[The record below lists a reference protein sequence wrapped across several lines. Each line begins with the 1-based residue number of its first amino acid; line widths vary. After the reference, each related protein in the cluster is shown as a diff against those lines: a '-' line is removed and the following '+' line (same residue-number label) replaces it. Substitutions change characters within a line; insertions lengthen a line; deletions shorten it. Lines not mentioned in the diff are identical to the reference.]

1 MGKTR
6 GRVVIRKQGSDN
18 STYCAVLEPTDD
30 AGYIVVN
37 RFEPVLISPGES
49 IYDHRLQ

>member
-1 MGKTR
+1 M
-6 GRVVIRKQGSDN
+6 IRKQGSDN
-18 STYCAVLEPTDD
+18 IIARFIEPTDD